1 MWKTTGFIRLYIFVI
16 DDAKEI
22 VIAEK
27 AQRRSSSLKCEEFE
41 GSFSLLLSVTNY
53 AECEAVNISERVIRL
68 IAWKL
73 IIYEL

>member
-1 MWKTTGFIRLYIFVI
+1 VEKNWLHSFILVI
-16 DDAKEI
+16 NDVKEI

-27 AQRRSSSLKCEEFE
+27 SQRRSSSLKCEEMA
-41 GSFSLLLSVTNY
+41 GSFTLLLSIIKY
-53 AECEAVNISERVIRL
+53 AECKIVNVSERVIRL